1 MTLTARQRRTLDT
14 IEQHLGAREPRLASM
29 FAMFTKLTKD
39 ELPPTLETIEL
50 RRWNWLAEPIAR
62 SRRRYQRRR
71 RARANNGALARFV
84 NVAFVPFLVLG
95 LLVTVIV
102 VAGHGSSAN
111 RCSQLAGYHSA
122 GVAKLTTPKCASW
135 SSQPSRWHPQ

>member
-1 MTLTARQRRTLDT
+1 MTLTARQRRALDS

-39 ELPPTLETIEL
+39 ELPPTLETVEL
-50 RRWNWLAEPIAR
+50 GRWHWLAEPIAR
-62 SRRRYQRRR
+62 SRRRYQRRL
-71 RARANNGALARFV
+71 RARASNGALARFV

-95 LLVTVIV
+95 FLVTVIV
-102 VAGHGSSAN
+102 VGGLGSSAN

-122 GVAKLTTPKCASW
+122 GVAKLATSKCASSW
-135 SSQPSRWHPQ
+135 SQPTRWHPQ